1 MDCQDCR
8 RAESEL
14 LLTLGLGDP
23 SEKRWLGHSPV
34 LMGFFVWTLF
44 GCVFQTS
51 VTTHFRQM
59 TGHFRLSM
67 TACFRISVT
76 AFALSSEMHFA

>member
-1 MDCQDCR
+1 MNTPQYLMTKQDKQYVR
-8 RAESEL
+8 LGEL
-14 LLTLGLGDP
+14 ASREIVKTSLI
-23 SEKRWLGHSPV
+23 
-34 LMGFFVWTLF
+34 
-44 GCVFQTS
+44 CVFQTS